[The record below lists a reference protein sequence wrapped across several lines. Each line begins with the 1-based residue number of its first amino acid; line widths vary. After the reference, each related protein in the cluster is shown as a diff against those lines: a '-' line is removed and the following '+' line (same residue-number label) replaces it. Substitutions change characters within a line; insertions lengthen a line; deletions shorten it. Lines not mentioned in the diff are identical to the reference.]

1 MNINFLL
8 PIIILA
14 GVILLV
20 IKAAAS
26 IFNKEKK
33 VTEKEKQIYSDFQSA
48 IKKYKQDL
56 KNMEERYYKLYN
68 EFVEYKQQTENAI
81 SEMSKYSD
89 KIIEISDKIIAFD
102 DDFEEKL
109 NVWCDLLDNPENSE
123 AVKEQIR
130 EHLERDIKLTKDIK
144 AEHEQQR
151 MQRQQNI
158 RHSFGLET

>member
-1 MNINFLL
+1 MI
-8 PIIILA
+8 
-14 GVILLV
+14 
-20 IKAAAS
+20 
-26 IFNKEKK
+26 
-33 VTEKEKQIYSDFQSA
+33 FQSA
-48 IKKYKQDL
+48 IKKYKPTDL